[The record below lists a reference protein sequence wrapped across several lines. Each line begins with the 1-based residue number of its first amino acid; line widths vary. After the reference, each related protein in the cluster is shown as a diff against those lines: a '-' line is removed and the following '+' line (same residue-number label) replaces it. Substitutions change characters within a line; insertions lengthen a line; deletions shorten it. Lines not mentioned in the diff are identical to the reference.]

1 MRIEMLKLPA
11 LALVLAAA
19 PAGLAAQDT
28 LAPPAVAPAEAP
40 EAAGSRIGL
49 SGLTV
54 PVGQVVQGDV
64 VAPFGDV
71 RVDGEVKGD
80 VTVGKGDLIVGANA
94 VIHGDA
100 VVNGG
105 GKLIDR
111 GGRIL
116 GEMRVNGGEEPA
128 AAAGAASRPGMEHAV
143 GIRGG
148 RSWLGSFGEGV
159 QGLISTLVFGL
170 ILAGIG
176 SALIFYALPQLERVS
191 YVVRSGTLRA
201 GGVGLAANFLSLPAF
216 VVGMVALAVTIVG
229 IPLIL
234 LYVPLFWVAVMAA
247 AAFGI
252 VAVAHAIGERTAERG
267 GSYESSKRNAYSY
280 TYTGLAVLLAP
291 QLVAHLLEMTVF
303 LGWLGDLLQLLG
315 ALLLWAAATV
325 GFGAVFLTRAGTRTG
340 WPWKP
345 ARDYDPLF
353 DGDSFMGGE
362 APRGAH
368 V

>member
-28 LAPPAVAPAEAP
+28 LAPPAAAPAEAP

-54 PVGQVVQGDV
+54 PVGQVVEGDV

-80 VTVGKGDLIVGANA
+80 VTVGKGDLIVGPNA

-105 GKLIDR
+105 GRLLNQ
-111 GGRIL
+111 GGRIH
-116 GEMRVNGGEEPA
+116 GEMRINGGEEPA
-128 AAAGAASRPGMEHAV
+128 AAAEARPGVEHAM

-234 LYVPLFWVAVMAA
+234 LYIPLFWVAVMAA

-315 ALLLWAAATV
+315 GLLLWAAATV

-345 ARDYDPLF
+345 ARGYDPLF
-353 DGDSFMGGE
+353 DGDSFLDE

>member
-19 PAGLAAQDT
+19 PAGVVAQDT
-28 LAPPAVAPAEAP
+28 LAAPAAAPAEAP

-54 PVGQVVQGDV
+54 PSGQVVEGDV

-80 VTVGKGDLIVGANA
+80 VTVGKGDLIVGPRA

-105 GKLIDR
+105 GKLLNQ
-111 GGRIL
+111 GGRIH
-116 GEMRVNGGEEPA
+116 GEMRVNSDVESAPA
-128 AAAGAASRPGMEHAV
+128 TGPAPVGNQHAF
-143 GIRGG
+143 GIRNG

-159 QGLISTLVFGL
+159 QGLISTMVFGL

-216 VVGMVALAVTIVG
+216 VVGMVVLAVTIVG

-234 LYVPLFWVAVMAA
+234 LYAPLFWVALMAA
-247 AAFGI
+247 AAFGV

-267 GSYESSKRNAYSY
+267 GSYESSKRNAYTY
-280 TYTGLAVLLAP
+280 TYTGLAILLAP
-291 QLVAHLLEMTVF
+291 LFVAHLLEMTVF
-303 LGWLGDLLQLLG
+303 LAWLGGLLQLLG
-315 ALLLWAAATV
+315 GLLLWAAATV
-325 GFGAVFLTRAGTRTG
+325 GFGAVFLTRGGTRTG

-345 ARDYDPLF
+345 ARGYDPLF
-353 DGDSFMGGE
+353 DGDSLLDE